1 MAWLKSCLMA
11 AALAGFALTAA
22 HASVYID
29 GLGTLTTT
37 GSTSVVVPTNTV
49 VDVTFT
55 VAPGATVDDFNLNIF
70 DKSSLLV
77 GTNWTLTEGS
87 MTIDAEPAFRVGG
100 DYVTD
105 FTDTLGPGSYTV
117 TFSSAIPKGDTL
129 EVGYTLSSAVP
140 EPATWAMMVLGFLGV
155 GFISCRR
162 RSPGLNIRI
171 A

>member
-11 AALAGFALTAA
+11 AALGGLGLTAA

-55 VAPGATVDDFNLNIF
+55 VAPGTVVDDFNLNIF
-70 DKSSLLV
+70 DKSALLV

-87 MTIDAEPAFRVGG
+87 MTIETQPAFRVGG

-105 FTDTLGPGSYTV
+105 FTDTLSAGSYTV

-155 GFISCRR
+155 GFVSYLRKAPR
-162 RSPGLNIRI
+162 LSIRI
-171 A
+171 T